1 VFSLSVDVDGGEESE
16 NARVISPTARDTTGP
31 KEAASFAARSIR
43 FACVMA
49 VIGVAVAVLPLCLTA
64 HEGGRQLTANVWE
77 LDLGSSS
84 TTTNSTAT
92 PFIWLRATSMNPASW
107 TGKQR
112 EHLDAP
118 VAAILPFW
126 ACAYASFAATFVLSP
141 WLVVRSWHANEA
153 TKSGTFTF
161 AAVSG
166 ALLSVTLGL
175 LRPWMAAVSPLGPQ
189 GELAFAAALVSVVV
203 LAVTFL
209 FVFPSNKRW
218 SELLSP
224 FYQDGLLILV
234 LASVMGEVLMRTSL
248 GAYLAAD
255 STVPRLLHRCL
266 FLPIV
271 KYAWVHVALA
281 FAVRCEV
288 TYNAAMFLLLL
299 LPVTMATATGHV
311 MLLSAGSLSAAV
323 VMQLICSVVAL
334 LE

>member
-1 VFSLSVDVDGGEESE
+1 MATAETSPHRSELPLHGTLRSDRAVFSLSVDVDGGEESE

-153 TKSGTFTF
+153 TKSGTIYVQHRRPS
-161 AAVSG
+161 ADECVRARVS
-166 ALLSVTLGL
+166 SD
-175 LRPWMAAVSPLGPQ
+175 
-189 GELAFAAALVSVVV
+189 
-203 LAVTFL
+203 FL
-209 FVFPSNKRW
+209 F
-218 SELLSP
+218 
-224 FYQDGLLILV
+224 
-234 LASVMGEVLMRTSL
+234 L
-248 GAYLAAD
+248 GIN
-255 STVPRLLHRCL
+255 SRLPG
-266 FLPIV
+266 F
-271 KYAWVHVALA
+271 
-281 FAVRCEV
+281 
-288 TYNAAMFLLLL
+288 
-299 LPVTMATATGHV
+299 
-311 MLLSAGSLSAAV
+311 
-323 VMQLICSVVAL
+323 
-334 LE
+334 